1 MSDLGKPTMSDV
13 ARMAGVSK
21 MTVSNVV
28 NNRVPVSE
36 AVRQRVLEA
45 IEATGYRLNVTAR
58 VLKSGRTGVI
68 GLAVPDVGHA
78 YFGHLATL
86 VFAEA
91 RRHGLH
97 VALEQ
102 TGAAEAGELD
112 AIAQSHRLQFDGL
125 ILSAVGADPRTLSV
139 PAGNFPVVLLGE
151 QGFSGRFDHV
161 LMPNEDG
168 AKAAALHL
176 IDQGCERIAFLGAE
190 TDLDRVTVASRRQRG
205 YLAALAER
213 GIEPD
218 PDLVVRLSGFDLS
231 SGRKA
236 GRWIADAGLGIDG
249 ALTVTDTVAQGVL
262 RGLADRGVTV
272 PGQVRL
278 VGFDDIP
285 EAECMVPSLSTVA
298 PDHRWM
304 AVKAVD
310 LVVARIKGAEQP
322 PAEHVA
328 PFALKLRESSA

>member
-1 MSDLGKPTMSDV
+1 MSDQGKPTMSDV

-36 AVRQRVLEA
+36 AVRSRVLEA
-45 IEATGYRLNVTAR
+45 IQATGYRLNVTAR

-68 GLAVPDVGHA
+68 GLAVPEVGHP

-125 ILSAVGADPRTLSV
+125 ILSAVGADPATLQL

-151 QGFSGRFDHV
+151 QGFAGRFDHV

-168 AKAAALHL
+168 CKAATLHL
-176 IDQGCERIAFLGAE
+176 LDQGCERIAFIGGGE
-190 TDLDRVTVASRRQRG
+190 MDRVTVASRRVRG

-213 GIEPD
+213 GLEPD
-218 PDLVVRLSGFDLS
+218 PDLVVRLRSFDLT
-231 SGRKA
+231 SGREA
-236 GRWIADAGLGIDG
+236 GRWIADSGLGVDG
-249 ALTVTDTVAQGVL
+249 ALTVTDTVAHGVL
-262 RGLADRGVTV
+262 RGLVDRGVSV

-285 EAECMVPSLSTVA
+285 ESACMVPSLSTVA

-304 AVKAVD
+304 AAKAVD
-310 LVVARIKGAEQP
+310 LVAARIEGAGHD
-322 PAEHVA
+322 PAEHTA
-328 PFALKLRESSA
+328 PFELKVRESSA

>member
-1 MSDLGKPTMSDV
+1 MSDPGKPTMSDV

-28 NNRVPVSE
+28 NNRVPVSD

-45 IEATGYRLNVTAR
+45 IRATGYRLNVTAR

-68 GLAVPDVGHA
+68 GLAVPDIGHS

-86 VFAEA
+86 VIAEA
-91 RRHGLH
+91 QRHGLH

-102 TGAAEAGELD
+102 TGAAEEGELD

-125 ILSAVGADPRTLSV
+125 ILSAVGADPGNLRL

-161 LMPNEDG
+161 LMPNEAG
-168 AKAAALHL
+168 AKAATLHL
-176 IDQGCERIAFLGAE
+176 IDQGCERIAFLGAGE
-190 TDLDRVTVASRRQRG
+190 LDRVSVASRRQRG

-218 PDLVVRLSGFDLS
+218 PDLMVPLSGFDLT
-231 SGRKA
+231 SGREA
-236 GRWIADAGLGIDG
+236 GRWVADSGLGIDG
-249 ALTVTDTVAQGVL
+249 ALTATDSVAQGVL
-262 RGLADRGVTV
+262 RGLADRGVSV
-272 PGQVRL
+272 PGHIRVI
-278 VGFDDIP
+278 GFDDIP
-285 EAECMVPSLSTVA
+285 EAACTVPSLSTVA

-304 AVKAVD
+304 AARAVD
-310 LVVARIKGAEQP
+310 LVVARIGGAEHT

-328 PFALKLRESSA
+328 PFELKVRESTS

>member
-1 MSDLGKPTMSDV
+1 MSDPGKPTMSDV

-28 NNRVPVSE
+28 NNRVPVSD

-45 IEATGYRLNVTAR
+45 IRETGYRLNVTAR

-68 GLAVPDVGHA
+68 GLAVPDIGHA

-86 VFAEA
+86 VIAEA
-91 RRHGLH
+91 RRYGLH

-125 ILSAVGADPRTLSV
+125 ILSAVGADPGTLRL

-168 AKAAALHL
+168 AKAATLHL
-176 IDQGCERIAFLGAE
+176 IDQGCERVAFLGAGE
-190 TDLDRVTVASRRQRG
+190 LDRLSVASRRQRG
-205 YLAALAER
+205 YLAAFAER

-218 PDLVVRLSGFDLS
+218 PDLMVPLSGFDLT
-231 SGRKA
+231 SGREA
-236 GRWIADAGLGIDG
+236 GRWIADSGLGIDG
-249 ALTVTDTVAQGVL
+249 ALTVTDSVAQGVL
-262 RGLADRGVTV
+262 RGLADRGVSV

-278 VGFDDIP
+278 LGFDDIP
-285 EAECMVPSLSTVA
+285 EAACMVPSLSTVA

-304 AVKAVD
+304 AAKAVD
-310 LVVARIKGAEQP
+310 LVAARIGGAEHT
-322 PAEHVA
+322 PAEHMA
-328 PFALKLRESSA
+328 PFELKIRESTA